1 MVGYQMSGVALVQFS
16 EVDLRKLLL
25 LCRQSLDRGVADSA
39 DAAGCE
45 PPLHHMLCI
54 AAMKTPDVKANAE
67 AVRPYMNLFHAGF
80 IIAADERYCAEI
92 LELASMPS
100 IMIPSIERDVSVMF
114 ISGTLSQ
121 WREAI
126 LKGCQKEVS
135 RESRHTFNMIYTEFK
150 NVGLAGAFSFK
161 SKDHT
166 RDQTFLLEY
175 KT

>member
-1 MVGYQMSGVALVQFS
+1 MSAVALVQFS
-16 EVDLRKLLL
+16 EVNLHKLIP
-25 LCRQSLDRGVADSA
+25 LCRQALDRGIADVA

-45 PPLHHMLCI
+45 PPLNHMLCI
-54 AAMKTPDVKANAE
+54 AAMKTHDIKANAE
-67 AVRPYMNLFHAGF
+67 AVRPYMNMFHAGF
-80 IIAADERYCAEI
+80 IIAVDERYCAEI

-100 IMIPSIERDVSVMF
+100 IMTPSVERGLSVMF
-114 ISGTLSQ
+114 IAGNLSQ
-121 WREAI
+121 WRDAI

-135 RESRHTFNMIYTEFK
+135 REARETFNKIYTEFK
-150 NVGLAGAFSFK
+150 NIGLAGAFSFK